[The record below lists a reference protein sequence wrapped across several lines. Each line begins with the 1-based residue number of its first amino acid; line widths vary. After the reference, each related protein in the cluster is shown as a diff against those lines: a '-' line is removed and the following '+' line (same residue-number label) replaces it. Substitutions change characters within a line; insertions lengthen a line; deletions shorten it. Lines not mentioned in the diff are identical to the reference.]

1 MLSFRRRLFG
11 LQKQKLFPYCQVYHF
26 YKKKYIFKN
35 IIIERNGV
43 MPAKNQEKY
52 IQQTEKFFAKIQQDA
67 VQLISVTFSGALTEM
82 NENQHVTQN
91 MIPVPQGQVCQK
103 IKCKPKNSFFFCE
116 FFTEKQVFH
125 KNLQKEDVVYL
136 IRSL

>member
-1 MLSFRRRLFG
+1 
-11 LQKQKLFPYCQVYHF
+11 
-26 YKKKYIFKN
+26 
-35 IIIERNGV
+35 

-52 IQQTEKFFAKIQQDA
+52 IQKTEKFFAKIQQDA

-103 IKCKPKNSFFFCE
+103 IKCKPKNSFFFAS
-116 FFTEKQVFH
+116 F
-125 KNLQKEDVVYL
+125 LQKNKSFIKICRKRMWY
-136 IRSL
+136 I

>member
-1 MLSFRRRLFG
+1 
-11 LQKQKLFPYCQVYHF
+11 
-26 YKKKYIFKN
+26 
-35 IIIERNGV
+35 

-67 VQLISVTFSGALTEM
+67 VQLISVTFSGVLSEM

-125 KNLQKEDVVYL
+125 KNLQKEDVVHL
-136 IRSL
+136 IRSLQPLFKNIVVGYMDGESKKTIYHFISFQ

>member
-1 MLSFRRRLFG
+1 
-11 LQKQKLFPYCQVYHF
+11 
-26 YKKKYIFKN
+26 
-35 IIIERNGV
+35 

-52 IQQTEKFFAKIQQDA
+52 VQQTEKFFAKIQQDA

-103 IKCKPKNSFFFCE
+103 IKCKPKK
-116 FFTEKQVFH
+116 T
-125 KNLQKEDVVYL
+125 LA
-136 IRSL
+136 